1 MLGWMNHKLESK
13 LPGEIN
19 NLRYADDIT
28 VMAES
33 REELK
38 MWVKDKNEKAGLVS
52 FIVQKLLC
60 LIWSHLFI
68 FVKAK

>member
-52 FIVQKLLC
+52 FIVQELL
-60 LIWSHLFI
+60 I
-68 FVKAK
+68 